1 MVFQIVGFNKNI
13 GCTYVVKSNFSTES
27 YNGIPKE
34 EVYAS
39 LAFIDRIINILKN
52 EPVEI
57 YYLGGYAVFKHKDIT
72 YDVDLNNLQI
82 KFKFNDEPTNTSD
95 LETDYFIDKLERFKS
110 CIKRKFL

>member
-13 GCTYVVKSNFSTES
+13 GCTYVVKSNFATEA
-27 YNGIPKE
+27 YNGITKE

-72 YDVDLNNLQI
+72 YDVDLTNLQI

-95 LETDYFIDKLERFKS
+95 LDPDFFINKLERFKS
-110 CIKRKFL
+110 CIERKFL